1 MSKLLIPL
9 LLIVAGAGIVVL
21 LVVPAWQ
28 QYLVL
33 KADTNHL
40 SDINTEIDTLTQKRD
55 ELVNQIARIPKDDLQ
70 RLDQVV
76 PSQPQGP
83 EFLLSLQKLAVSYG
97 LKVIKLDLS
106 NSLGSKQKTPEVKTA
121 DVASQVKPADFTPT
135 GQEAK
140 SSPSYKTLTANL
152 EVSGQYQAF
161 KDFLR
166 EAESSVRIIDVQNL
180 TLSPQEKGFDVKMT
194 LAAYYQ

>member
-40 SDINTEIDTLTQKRD
+40 ADINTEIDTLTQKRD
-55 ELVNQIARIPKDDLQ
+55 ELVNQIARIPKNDLQ
-70 RLDQVV
+70 RLDQVM
-76 PSQPQGP
+76 PSEPQGP
-83 EFLLSLQKLAVSYG
+83 EFLLSVQKLAVSYG

-106 NSLGSKQKTPEVKTA
+106 NSLGSKQKTPEVK
-121 DVASQVKPADFTPT
+121 PADFTPT
-135 GQEAK
+135 GQEEK
-140 SSPSYKTLTANL
+140 SSPSYKTLNANL

-180 TLSPQEKGFDVKMT
+180 TLSPQEKGFDFKMT